1 MNILNMTALETG
13 AAIKNGKISSPEVV
27 RQVLDAAETG
37 NGKTNAYIILCREK
51 ALKRAEEVQKK
62 IKSGELLS
70 PLAGVPF
77 SVKDNICTRGVK
89 TTCASRMLENFEPVY
104 NATVIDELEKAGAVI
119 IGKLNMDEFAMGST
133 SETSYF
139 GTVRNPWNNDRVA
152 GGSSGGAAAAVSG
165 KMALATLGT
174 DTGGSVRQPAAY
186 CGVTGFKPSYGTVSR
201 FGLIAY
207 ASSFDQIGPIAH
219 DAADCAA
226 IMNIISGKDKKDGTS
241 LDINYPDFLSSL
253 TGDVKGVRIGIPAE
267 CYSNPELDTEVAEKT
282 MAAVSVLQKSGACV
296 EEFSLPFFDYAVPAY
311 YIIASAEASS
321 NLSRYDGVKY
331 GFRSDDSGSLSNMY
345 CDSRSMGFGSEVKRR
360 IILGTFVLSSGY
372 YDAYY
377 QKALKVKSVIM
388 KKTAEIFSKYDLVM
402 CPVSPATAPETGKSL
417 VNPLKM
423 YISDIYTVWA
433 NLAGLPA
440 ISLPCGFDSAGM
452 PLGVQIIGPALSDV
466 KVLDAA
472 HAYQKHTDFHKK
484 YAGVK

>member
-1 MNILNMTALETG
+1 
-13 AAIKNGKISSPEVV
+13 
-27 RQVLDAAETG
+27 
-37 NGKTNAYIILCREK
+37 
-51 ALKRAEEVQKK
+51 
-62 IKSGELLS
+62 
-70 PLAGVPF
+70 
-77 SVKDNICTRGVK
+77 
-89 TTCASRMLENFEPVY
+89 
-104 NATVIDELEKAGAVI
+104 
-119 IGKLNMDEFAMGST
+119 
-133 SETSYF
+133 
-139 GTVRNPWNNDRVA
+139 
-152 GGSSGGAAAAVSG
+152 
-165 KMALATLGT
+165 
-174 DTGGSVRQPAAY
+174 
-186 CGVTGFKPSYGTVSR
+186 
-201 FGLIAY
+201 
-207 ASSFDQIGPIAH
+207 
-219 DAADCAA
+219 
-226 IMNIISGKDKKDGTS
+226 MNIISGKDKKDGTS

-452 PLGVQIIGPALSDV
+452 PVGVQIIGPALSDV

-472 HAYQKHTDFHKK
+472 YAYQKHTDFHKK
-484 YAGVK
+484 YAEVK